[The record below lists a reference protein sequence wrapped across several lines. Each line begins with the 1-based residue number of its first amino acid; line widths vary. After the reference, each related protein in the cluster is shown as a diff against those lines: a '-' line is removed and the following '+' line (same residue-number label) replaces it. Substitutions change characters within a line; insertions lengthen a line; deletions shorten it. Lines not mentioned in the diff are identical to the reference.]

1 MRKIPF
7 YIMKQNV
14 QHGFR
19 SEISS
24 SRHKLKSGQQGF
36 ELKCAFF
43 MWPRKSHHPSV
54 RRLCVL
60 FMWSVIDANPS
71 VSALLLVYLHKLR
84 ISDSLYVTYLYT
96 KFSRLVLRLSILFS
110 VKTLCSELGAL
121 HLYIY
126 LCRFLYC
133 CQFWGNNL
141 TIQSYQRTCIVND
154 SYLGKF

>member
-14 QHGFR
+14 QHGFW

-24 SRHKLKSGQQGF
+24 SRRKLKSGQRGF

-43 MWPRKSHHPSV
+43 MWPRKSHHP
-54 RRLCVL
+54 
-60 FMWSVIDANPS
+60 
-71 VSALLLVYLHKLR
+71 VSADCVFYLCDLLSMLILQYQPCYR
-84 ISDSLYVTYLYT
+84 FIYTNSESVTAYMSHICILN
-96 KFSRLVLRLSILFS
+96 FHGLFLWLSFLFS

-141 TIQSYQRTCIVND
+141 TIQSYQRTCIMNV